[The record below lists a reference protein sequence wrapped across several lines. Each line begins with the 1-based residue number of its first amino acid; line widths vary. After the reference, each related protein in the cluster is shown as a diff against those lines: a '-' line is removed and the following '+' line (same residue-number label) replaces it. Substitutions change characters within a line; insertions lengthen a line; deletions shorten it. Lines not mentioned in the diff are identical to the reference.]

1 MADFPKQ
8 RTAIPKH
15 LMRFHAID
23 EKTINSTAVT
33 MNEYK
38 QSEDEINIIIKAVT
52 MRFNNVFY
60 VNLDSEF
67 CADEICQWTKNNQL
81 LYFDRTH
88 LSTAGAELSKK
99 ALSLKLEEIFTV
111 WKTRREQN

>member
-1 MADFPKQ
+1 MSEHQQAESE
-8 RTAIPKH
+8 
-15 LMRFHAID
+15 M
-23 EKTINSTAVT
+23 NS
-33 MNEYK
+33 
-38 QSEDEINIIIKAVT
+38 IIKAVT
-52 MRFNNVFY
+52 TKFNNVFY

-67 CADEICQWTKNNQL
+67 CAYTICPWVKNDQL